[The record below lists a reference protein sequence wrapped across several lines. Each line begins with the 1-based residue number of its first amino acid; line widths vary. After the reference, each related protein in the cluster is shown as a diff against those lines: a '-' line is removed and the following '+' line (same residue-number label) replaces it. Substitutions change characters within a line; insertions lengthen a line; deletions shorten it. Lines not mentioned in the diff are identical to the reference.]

1 VTEER
6 QGPPT
11 GTIADRMKKRR
22 TQSSA
27 PALTEKAHGQ
37 TKAIVKR
44 RGRDDE
50 HPVGGLAY
58 AARYLPGGKNGLMEL
73 ARGCGDDKVQSV
85 VKAWDT
91 LTSGGRRRTKLE
103 DLCVKEC
110 LSPGEMLARVAQDAH
125 DTGLDVSKL
134 IRGVAHPRV
143 LQASIK
149 QALKAEGH
157 RDREMLFKS
166 SGFLPTPTGPTF
178 NNNVSAKAQ
187 AAAVTEPVKGLPS
200 FEQDIMTSAITVRGE
215 QV

>member
-1 VTEER
+1 MTEER
-6 QGPPT
+6 QGPPA

-27 PALTEKAHGQ
+27 PALTTKANEQ

-73 ARGCGDDKVQSV
+73 ARGCGDEKVQSV
-85 VKAWDT
+85 VKAWDAM
-91 LTSGGRRRTKLE
+91 TSDGRRRTKIE

-125 DTGLDVSKL
+125 DTGLDVIKL

-149 QALKAEGH
+149 QALKAEGYK
-157 RDREMLFKS
+157 DRELLMKT
-166 SGFLPTPTGPTF
+166 SGFLPTPTGQTF
-178 NNNVSAKAQ
+178 NVNASAKAQ

-200 FEQDIMTSAITVRGE
+200 FEQDIITTAVVVRGD
-215 QV
+215 Q